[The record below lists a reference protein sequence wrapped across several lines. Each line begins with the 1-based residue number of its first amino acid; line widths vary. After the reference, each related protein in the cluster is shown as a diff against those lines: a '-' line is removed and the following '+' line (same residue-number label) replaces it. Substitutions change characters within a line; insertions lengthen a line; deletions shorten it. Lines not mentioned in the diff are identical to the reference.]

1 MGLDED
7 IARHAAGEDVD
18 SAAASS
24 DEVLVTA
31 ALPSSDAAGS
41 LTGLAALLRLFV
53 SHLTRRPSLDDG
65 WPRDRAS
72 GTAQRRAAACWG

>member
-1 MGLDED
+1 MGLGED

-41 LTGLAALLRLFV
+41 LTGLAALRRL
-53 SHLTRRPSLDDG
+53 SLTRRPSLDDG

-72 GTAQRRAAACWG
+72 ETAQRRAAACWG

>member
-41 LTGLAALLRLFV
+41 LTGLAALRRLFV
-53 SHLTRRPSLDDG
+53 SLSHPSPVAG
-65 WPRDRAS
+65 
-72 GTAQRRAAACWG
+72 

>member
-41 LTGLAALLRLFV
+41 LTGLAALRLFV
-53 SHLTRRPSLDDG
+53 SLSHPSPVAG
-65 WPRDRAS
+65 
-72 GTAQRRAAACWG
+72 

>member
-18 SAAASS
+18 GAAVSS

-31 ALPSSDAAGS
+31 ALPSFDAAGS
-41 LTGLAALLRLFV
+41 LTGLAALRRLSV
-53 SHLTRRPSLDDG
+53 SLTRRPSLDDG